1 VSDVPPSSS
10 SSALPESPIQPFRPL
25 PDPTWRERLDEAVER
40 LREARRPVRL
50 LAGLVGAVCVV
61 VVALA
66 LLRPAGAD
74 PAPEATLPRASAAPP
89 SSSVSPSSAP
99 AAAPVVVQ
107 AAGAVQHPGLYRL
120 PPGARVDDLVT
131 AAGGFAPGADPDRL
145 NLAAPLVDGQKI
157 YVPRVGEPLP
167 IDVASGGSAGAA
179 SAPAQP
185 LDLNQATLQQLDAL
199 PGVGPATAQAIL
211 DYRAQHGSFRSVDD
225 LLNVRGIGD
234 AKLEQMRPL
243 VRV

>member
-1 VSDVPPSSS
+1 VSDIPSSS
-10 SSALPESPIQPFRPL
+10 SSSESPIQPFRPL
-25 PDPTWRERLDEAVER
+25 PDPTWRERLDEVVER
-40 LREARRPVRL
+40 VRDAPRPVRL
-50 LAGLVGAVCVV
+50 FVGLVAAVGVAV
-61 VVALA
+61 IALA
-66 LLRPAGAD
+66 LLHPAAAD

-89 SSSVSPSSAP
+89 PPSSVTPSSAP
-99 AAAPVVVQ
+99 AAALVVVQ

-131 AAGGFAPGADPDRL
+131 AAGGFASGADADRI

-167 IDVASGGSAGAA
+167 NDAANGGSAGAA

-185 LDLNQATLQQLDAL
+185 LDLNQATLQQLDEL
-199 PGVGPATAQAIL
+199 PGIGPATAQAIL
-211 DYRAQHGSFRSVDD
+211 DYRAQHGQFRSVDD

-234 AKLEQMRPL
+234 AKLEQVRPL

>member
-1 VSDVPPSSS
+1 MSEVP
-10 SSALPESPIQPFRPL
+10 SPIEPFRPL
-25 PDPTWRERLDEAVER
+25 PDRTWRERVDDAVER
-40 LREARRPVRL
+40 IRDARPAARVV
-50 LAGLVGAVCVV
+50 VGIAATVCVV

-74 PAPEATLPRASAAPP
+74 PAPEASLPRATPP
-89 SSSVSPSSAP
+89 SSSP
-99 AAAPVVVQ
+99 ASTSTAAGGALVVVQ

-131 AAGGFAPGADPDRL
+131 AAGGLAADADPDRL
-145 NLAAPLVDGQKI
+145 NLAALVADGQKI
-157 YVPRVGEPLP
+157 YVPRVGEPVP
-167 IDVASGGSAGAA
+167 SDAVAGGASGDNGG
-179 SAPAQP
+179 PAQP

-211 DYRAQHGSFRSVDD
+211 DYRSQHGRFRSVDD

-234 AKLEQMRPL
+234 AKLEQIRPL